1 MHFFFF
7 FFKSTSLFKLPFYFI
22 YTMSTRRLVWGGKGI
37 ATDSSKQCCQA
48 LLIETSRSQ
57 AEEQSQ
63 AKRGGEER
71 QREERSRGSTTV

>member
-7 FFKSTSLFKLPFYFI
+7 LNQLVFSNYLLFYLYYVNKAFG
-22 YTMSTRRLVWGGKGI
+22 VGGKGI

-63 AKRGGEER
+63 AKRGGGEER